1 MEQHAERYDGEEF
14 VTSEPNV
21 LMAAAAVV
29 LQWATNPRTVPSGHG
44 GSLMDQALHFITV
57 STADLEAARSFYV
70 TGLTWR
76 PLLDVPGE
84 IIFFQVA
91 PGLVLGLFD
100 SAKFNADIAT
110 GADYSSVSGLTLSH
124 NVDSPEAVR
133 NVVEVMQ
140 RAGGTILKS
149 PQEGAF
155 GGIFHAHIQDPNG
168 IVWEIAHNPSWRIQ
182 DDGTV
187 TIG

>member
-1 MEQHAERYDGEEF
+1 
-14 VTSEPNV
+14 
-21 LMAAAAVV
+21 
-29 LQWATNPRTVPSGHG
+29 
-44 GSLMDQALHFITV
+44 MDQALHFITV

-124 NVDSPEAVR
+124 NVDSPAAVR

>member
-1 MEQHAERYDGEEF
+1 
-14 VTSEPNV
+14 
-21 LMAAAAVV
+21 
-29 LQWATNPRTVPSGHG
+29 
-44 GSLMDQALHFITV
+44 MDQSLHFLTV
-57 STADLEAARSFYV
+57 STADLDAARSFYI
-70 TGLTWR
+70 TGLDWS

-91 PGLVLGLFD
+91 PGLVLGLFE
-100 SAKFNADIAT
+100 SGKFNADIAT

-133 NVVEVMQ
+133 RVVDAMEL
-140 RAGGTILKS
+140 AGGTILKP

-155 GGIFHAHIQDPNG
+155 GGIYHAHVQDPNG
-168 IVWEIAHNPSWRIQ
+168 IIWEIGHNPSWHIH

-187 TIG
+187 TID

>member
-1 MEQHAERYDGEEF
+1 
-14 VTSEPNV
+14 
-21 LMAAAAVV
+21 
-29 LQWATNPRTVPSGHG
+29 
-44 GSLMDQALHFITV
+44 MDQSLHFITV
-57 STADLEAARSFYV
+57 STADLDAARSFYIA
-70 TGLTWR
+70 GLNWD

-124 NVDSPEAVR
+124 NVDSREGVR
-133 NVVEVMQ
+133 EVVAAMQ
-140 RAGGTILKS
+140 RAGGTVLKT

-155 GGIFHAHIQDPNG
+155 GGIYHAHMQDPNG
-168 IVWEIAHNPSWRIQ
+168 IIWEIGHNPSWRI
-182 DDGTV
+182 DNDGRV
-187 TIG
+187 TLG

>member
-1 MEQHAERYDGEEF
+1 
-14 VTSEPNV
+14 
-21 LMAAAAVV
+21 
-29 LQWATNPRTVPSGHG
+29 
-44 GSLMDQALHFITV
+44 MDQSLHFITV
-57 STADLEAARSFYV
+57 SAADLDAARSFYIA
-70 TGLTWR
+70 GLNWD

-91 PGLVLGLFD
+91 PGLVLGMFD
-100 SAKFNADIAT
+100 SEKFNADIAT

-124 NVDSPEAVR
+124 NVDSREDVR
-133 NVVEVMQ
+133 NVFDAMR
-140 RAGGTILKS
+140 RAGGTALKT

-155 GGIFHAHIQDPNG
+155 GGIYHAHVQDPNG
-168 IVWEIAHNPSWRIQ
+168 IIWEIGHNPSWRID